1 MSQESTGTLSYA
13 AICTPQESHI
23 ERPPTTELP
32 RGIRWATT
40 PTKLPVMIP
49 PTKASEAMGNMVV
62 LSAPASGAFSGGY
75 PSVSRCTCQ
84 ADCTGSKKC
93 GGSW

>member
-1 MSQESTGTLSYA
+1 MSYA
-13 AICTPQESHI
+13 AICTPQESQT
-23 ERPPTTELP
+23 ERPATIEPP
-32 RGIRWATT
+32 RGTRWATS
-40 PTKLPVMIP
+40 PTKLPVMMP
-49 PTKASEAMGNMVV
+49 PTKASEAIGNMV
-62 LSAPASGAFSGGY
+62 LSSAPASAAFSRRY